1 MKTGPRLVFQEERSF
16 KIMFDNILH
25 QEITKQL
32 AADLNG
38 GRLAPA
44 LLFSGPRASGKGS
57 AALELA
63 RVLSCESETPGSWN
77 CACPSCI
84 RHRNLVSQDLLLM
97 GQKPFFAEISACAE
111 AVKREPGASGA
122 KRLFIRS
129 VRKLLGRFSPVLWED
144 DPKLGKIS
152 GLVLNLE
159 EDLETFERQAEQ
171 DAGKTLEAL
180 VKNSMKLESGGMGE
194 FIPIALIRR
203 AAYWSRLAPAGK
215 HKCVV
220 IENAERMQEGAKNS
234 LLKILEEPPER
245 VTLILSSSR
254 PGTLLP
260 TIRSRLRVYRF
271 AARSAGEEIDVIRRI
286 FRDKDYTP
294 ESGIQAGTGIQEGS
308 RVDTGIVAAYL
319 ESFLPADSRALYS
332 LGAYFTA
339 SIAAAA
345 ARECMNAGR
354 APPGVLADLGKFAVP
369 LAEEFGRPA
378 PDIRTALFTV
388 GKHTDNFEVPG
399 LFARFCKNI
408 LFLLSAFLR
417 GGESSAEKI
426 ELVFVWKRE
435 LGAAFNASDTYN
447 IKETMVMERLAV
459 KLKDAIAERA

>member
-1 MKTGPRLVFQEERSF
+1 
-16 KIMFDNILH
+16 MFDNILH

-44 LLFSGPRASGKGS
+44 LLFSGPQASGKGS

-63 RVLSCESETPGSWN
+63 RILSCESEVPGSWN

-111 AVKREPGASGA
+111 AFRREPGTSGV

-129 VRKLLGRFSPVLWED
+129 IRKLLGRFSPVLWED
-144 DPKLGKIS
+144 DPKFGKIS
-152 GLVLNLE
+152 GLVSELE
-159 EDLETFERQAEQ
+159 EDLEAFERQAEQ

-180 VKNSMKLESGGMGE
+180 VKQSMKLESGGMGE
-194 FIPIALIRR
+194 FIPIARIRR

-215 HKCVV
+215 HKCII

-245 VTLILSSSR
+245 VTLILGCSR

-271 AARSAGEEIDVIRRI
+271 VRRSAGGEIDVIRRI
-286 FRDKDYTP
+286 FRDKDYMP
-294 ESGIQAGTGIQEGS
+294 ESGLPSESGIPAGYRS
-308 RVDTGIVAAYL
+308 DTGIVAAYL
-319 ESFLPADSRALYS
+319 ESFLPVDNRSLYS
-332 LGAYFTA
+332 LGAYFAA

-345 ARECMNAGR
+345 VRERRNGGR
-354 APPGVLADLGKFAVP
+354 APSGVLADLGTFAVP

-378 PDIRTALFTV
+378 PDIRTTLVTV
-388 GKHTDNFEVPG
+388 GKHTDNFEIPG

-417 GGESSAEKI
+417 DGESGAEKT
-426 ELVFVWKRE
+426 ELVLVWKRE
-435 LGAAFNASDTYN
+435 LDAAFNASDTYN
-447 IKETMVMERLAV
+447 IKETMVMEHLAV
-459 KLKDAIAERA
+459 KLKDAFAECA

>member
-1 MKTGPRLVFQEERSF
+1 
-16 KIMFDNILH
+16 MFDNILH

-32 AADLNG
+32 TADLNG

-44 LLFSGPRASGKGS
+44 LLFSGPQASGKGS

-63 RVLSCESETPGSWN
+63 RVLSCESAAAPGSWN
-77 CACPSCI
+77 CSCPSCV
-84 RHRNLVSQDLLLM
+84 RHRSLVSQDLLLL

-111 AVKREPGASGA
+111 AFRREPGTSGV

-129 VRKLLGRFSPVLWED
+129 IRKLLGRFSPVLWED
-144 DPKLGKIS
+144 DPKLGKIA
-152 GLVLNLE
+152 GLVLELE
-159 EDLETFERQAEQ
+159 EDLEAFERQAEQ
-171 DAGKTLEAL
+171 DTGKTIEAL
-180 VKNSMKLESGGMGE
+180 LKNSMKLESGGMGE
-194 FIPIALIRR
+194 FIPIARIRR

-215 HKCVV
+215 HKCVI

-245 VTLILSSSR
+245 VTLILGCSR

-271 AARSAGEEIDVIRRI
+271 ARRSPEEEIDVIRRI
-286 FRDKDYTP
+286 FRDNDYMPKSGPPP
-294 ESGIQAGTGIQEGS
+294 EFRNPAVSGTGIPAEPYNDAGM
-308 RVDTGIVAAYL
+308 VAAYL
-319 ESFLPADSRALYS
+319 ESFLPVDNRSLYS

-345 ARECMNAGR
+345 VRECRDAGR

-378 PDIRTALFTV
+378 PDIRTTLFTV
-388 GKHTDNFEVPG
+388 GKHTDNFEIPG

-417 GGESSAEKI
+417 GGESSAEKT
-426 ELVFVWKRE
+426 ELVVVWKRE

-459 KLKDAIAERA
+459 KLKDAFAESA